1 MKYISALE
9 NTKYKWTAVQV
20 RRFWIEKFSVRT
32 LRARPTDNISIQFHP
47 EKAQFEFG
55 KAAIHTSSTISLG
68 QESANY
74 FVNQCRFSSHR
85 FNGDLDLLIY
95 NYNPI
100 YSGKHKKNPSFE
112 QIYIFPWKF
121 EWWNKKSSFRLLVSL
136 VIWKQL
142 ISSYLCEIL
151 IDVTNGCVCNRSSS
165 QKMIFSLFANRL
177 KPR

>member
-1 MKYISALE
+1 MDCCPGESFF
-9 NTKYKWTAVQV
+9 T
-20 RRFWIEKFSVRT
+20 EKFALRT
-32 LRARPTDNISIQFHP
+32 LCAWPTDHISIQFHP

-112 QIYIFPWKF
+112 QIYIFPWKCILHSNV
-121 EWWNKKSSFRLLVSL
+121 EIKKSSFRLLLSL
-136 VIWKQL
+136 VICKQL
-142 ISSYLCEIL
+142 I
-151 IDVTNGCVCNRSSS
+151 
-165 QKMIFSLFANRL
+165 
-177 KPR
+177 